1 MAFEI
6 TPGVFPV
13 MITPWKED
21 NTPDFKT
28 IEALTD
34 WYIEKGCDGI
44 FAICQSSEMM
54 YLSEQEK
61 LDIARCVAETAAGRI
76 QIVASGH
83 TACDTVTQYREI
95 ENMMKIPGIGAYVLV
110 SNRLDIKKEGE
121 TALRKCVD
129 DIFRTFPEISF
140 GIYECPAPW
149 KRLLTTEFLHDY
161 ASSGQ
166 LVFLKDTCCDFELI
180 HERIDAVRGTPL
192 KIYNA
197 NCQSWYDTL
206 CYGAAGYS
214 GVMANFHP
222 DLYKYCVTHKDSDPE
237 KAKLVADFL
246 CMAGMIE
253 RTCYPVSCKYYHQ
266 LNGVKMST
274 YCRSADRS
282 NLLNAA
288 KEEVWSLISLE
299 NHIRAM
305 IAG

>member
-21 NTPDFKT
+21 NTPDFKA

-288 KEEVWSLISLE
+288 KEEVWSLINLE